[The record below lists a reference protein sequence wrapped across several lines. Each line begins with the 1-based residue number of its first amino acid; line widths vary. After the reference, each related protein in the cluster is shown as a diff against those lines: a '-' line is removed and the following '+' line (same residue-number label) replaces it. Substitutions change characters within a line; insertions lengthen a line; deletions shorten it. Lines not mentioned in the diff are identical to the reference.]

1 MSAVEINLARSA
13 DDFALAKD
21 LFLEYAKA
29 INIDLSF
36 QDFDQ
41 ELAGLTVQYGPT
53 EGGILFLIVEGRP
66 AGCVAVRRFEKD
78 IAELKRMYVR
88 PAYRR
93 AGYGRRLGEEALA
106 LARRLGY
113 RAIRLDTLPH
123 MEEALA
129 LYRSFG
135 FVEIEPYRFNPV
147 PGAKYFE
154 LRL

>member
-13 DDFALAKD
+13 EDYALAKE
-21 LFLEYAKA
+21 LFLEYAGA
-29 INIDLSF
+29 INLDLSF
-36 QDFDQ
+36 QDFDR
-41 ELAGLTVQYGPT
+41 ELTGLTDQYGPS
-53 EGGILFLIVEGRP
+53 EGGILVLTIEGRP
-66 AGCVAVRRFEKD
+66 TGCVAVRRFEKD

-88 PAYRR
+88 PDHREQ
-93 AGYGRRLGEEALA
+93 GFGRRLGEEALA

-113 RAIRLDTLPH
+113 RAIRLDTLPS
-123 MEEALA
+123 MGEALA

-147 PGAKYFE
+147 PGAKHFE

>member
-1 MSAVEINLARSA
+1 MSASEIVLARSTEEY
-13 DDFALAKD
+13 ALARL
-21 LFLEYAKA
+21 LFLEYARD
-29 INIDLSF
+29 IDLDLSF
-36 QDFDQ
+36 QDFER
-41 ELAGLTVQYGPT
+41 ELSELTVQYGLS
-53 EGGILFLIVEGRP
+53 EGGILVLTVEGRP
-66 AGCVAVRRFEKD
+66 AGCVAVRRFEKN

-93 AGYGRRLGEEALA
+93 AGFGRRLGEEALA

-123 MEEALA
+123 MEDAIS
-129 LYRSFG
+129 LYQSFG

-154 LRL
+154 LKL